1 MLGSEARKKM
11 DNFSNKLG
19 IVFSRFGSPNFY
31 TFLTLLTGF
40 AAAYVIYQGEF
51 IFGIALILVSGFF
64 DLLDGAVARAIKGTT
79 KWGAMADSVTDKVT
93 EIAIYFALA
102 LYSSTLFLG
111 SMLAITAFMLSSYIS
126 KHAGALGAKQGGGL
140 IERKERIFLI
150 FVGLVLIY
158 IDIKYMRYILYI
170 IAGLSALTALQRLNR
185 SRKAFKAA
193 K

>member
-1 MLGSEARKKM
+1 MLGSESRKKM
-11 DNFSNKLG
+11 DNFSSKLG
-19 IVFSRFGSPNFY
+19 IFFGKFGSPNFY

-40 AAAYVIYQGEF
+40 AAAYVIYTGQF
-51 IFGIALILVSGFF
+51 VFGIALILVSGFF

-150 FVGLVLIY
+150 FVGLAFVY
-158 IDIKYMRYILYI
+158 IDVKYAEYVLYI
-170 IAGLSALTALQRLNR
+170 IAALSAITALQRLNR

>member
-11 DNFSNKLG
+11 DNFSSKLG
-19 IVFSRFGSPNFY
+19 IFFGKFGSPNFY

-93 EIAIYFALA
+93 EIAIYFALT

-150 FVGLVLIY
+150 FAGLVFVY
-158 IDIKYMRYILYI
+158 IDVKYMEYILYI
-170 IAGLSALTALQRLNR
+170 IAALSAITALQRLNR